1 VGCRLCEFPTDDSD
15 IPSDVRESEEMTLS
29 NTVMP
34 ASVDVADTVG
44 DNSSDT
50 GGGTTVDK
58 SALLHTS
65 SNQ

>member
-1 VGCRLCEFPTDDSD
+1 MECRSRLCEFPTDDSD

-34 ASVDVADTVG
+34 ASVDVTSVDVADTVG

-50 GGGTTVDK
+50 
-58 SALLHTS
+58 LLHTS
-65 SNQ
+65 NEQ